1 MTGKN
6 LILIIGGSGGIGKAI
21 ASDYLK
27 EDSFVIIVGK
37 EQNIL
42 TKVHSELVHIS
53 DSCAALKCDIS
64 ETYDVYQLAKTILQ
78 QYGCPEVIINCAG
91 YATYRTFEESDWD
104 EIEDLLQ
111 VNLLGAMRC
120 VKAFLP
126 AMIERGNGTIVN
138 VSSIAGRIILTPNG
152 TYCVAKHALVVW
164 SEVLKYEL
172 AHFGIRVR
180 VICPGRVET
189 SFFNHET
196 FQKRKKRAETNITT
210 TVQKISKA
218 TLRAVNGNQF
228 LTYIPWTFGV
238 LSWFLDSF
246 PWILKPLY
254 GRIVYSRIKTYYE
267 S

>member
-1 MTGKN
+1 MIEKS
-6 LILIIGGSGGIGKAI
+6 LILIIGGSGGIGKEMA
-21 ASDYLK
+21 ADYLK
-27 EDSFVIIVGK
+27 AGSFVIIVGK
-37 EQNIL
+37 EQDIL
-42 TKVHSELVHIS
+42 TKVHSELVQIS
-53 DSCAALKCDIS
+53 DSCAAFQCDIS
-64 ETYDVYQLAKTILQ
+64 ETYDVYYLAKTILQ
-78 QYGCPEVIINCAG
+78 QYGCPEIIINCAG

-104 EIEDLLQ
+104 EIENLLQ

-120 VKAFLP
+120 VKSFLP
-126 AMIERGNGTIVN
+126 AMIERRNGTIVN
-138 VSSIAGRIILTPNG
+138 ISSIAGRIILTPNG

-189 SFFNHET
+189 SFFNHES
-196 FQKRKKRAETNITT
+196 FQTRKKRVETNITT

-218 TLRAVNGNQF
+218 TLRAVNGKQF

-238 LSWFLDSF
+238 LAWFLDSF
-246 PWILKPLY
+246 PWIVKPIY
-254 GRIVYSRIKTYYE
+254 GRIVYSRIKSYYE